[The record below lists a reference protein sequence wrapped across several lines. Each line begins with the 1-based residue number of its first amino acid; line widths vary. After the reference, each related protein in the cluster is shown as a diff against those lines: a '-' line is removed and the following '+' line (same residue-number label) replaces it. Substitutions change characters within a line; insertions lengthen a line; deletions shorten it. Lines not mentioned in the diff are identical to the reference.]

1 MTVIAQ
7 PDAMNV
13 KAMREVKQA
22 FPSPIWIVDFPEL
35 HELNTALKRSLL
47 DMEAAA
53 RRKGVEFGENYP
65 NGYTTYFDN
74 PRLFDTPP
82 FDRLASYLFL
92 IANDFAVE
100 RGYDMSKRE
109 LVMTQMF
116 ANVQHENSYHP
127 YHRHQGSTISGVY
140 YISAPENSG
149 RLVLRDPNSA
159 EKMAEPKPDRPNDG
173 NLETLEITP
182 VEGRTVM
189 FPSYLDHMVLL
200 HRETEPRIAASYNI
214 RVVTAGEVAR

>member
-1 MTVIAQ
+1 
-7 PDAMNV
+7 MNV
-13 KAMREVKQA
+13 KAMREAKQA

-35 HELNTALKRSLL
+35 AEMNAALKESLL

-53 RRKGVEFGENYP
+53 RRTGVDFGEHYP

-74 PRLFDTPP
+74 SRLFDTPP
-82 FDRLASYLFL
+82 FDQLASYLFMV
-92 IANDFAVE
+92 ANDFAAE

-109 LVMTQMF
+109 LIMTQMF
-116 ANVQHENSYHP
+116 ANVQYENSYHP

-159 EKMAEPKPDRPNDG
+159 EKMAEPTPDHRNEG
-173 NLETLEITP
+173 NLDTMEVAP

-189 FPSYLDHMVLL
+189 FPSYIDHMVLL
-200 HRETEPRIAASYNI
+200 HRRPEPRIAASYNI
-214 RVVTAGEVAR
+214 RVVASGEAPR